1 MIPRLQLELQ
11 VVDWEATTG
20 TSAVRKTL
28 YCKTVFSVYEED
40 MRSHQWSS
48 WEFLGSFLWG

>member
-11 VVDWEATTG
+11 VVDWESTTG

-40 MRSHQWSS
+40 MRSRQWSS